1 MDASE
6 LGSLLVKEGLI
17 SKDQLEKA
25 LKFQREVGGRLPV
38 VLVKLGYVDE
48 RRLVDFFGRN
58 QGLPVINVEELILPE
73 NLIKRVPRQIIERHN
88 IIPIA
93 WKDETLTVVTFDPYD
108 LEALEE
114 LQIAVDC
121 RVQVNIAPRSQIIKT
136 INEFFY
142 AQEEKTKEQLAKE
155 MEEGASKA
163 EMSPEVLSA
172 ALLGVLLDKKI
183 VTKEELFKK
192 AKDLGLVK

>member
-1 MDASE
+1 MDAPE

-17 SKDQLEKA
+17 SQDQLDKA

-38 VLVKLGYVDE
+38 ILVKLGYVDE
-48 RRLVDFFGRN
+48 RRLVEFFGRN
-58 QGLPVINVEELILPE
+58 QGLPVVNVDELILPE
-73 NLIKRVPRQIIERHN
+73 NLIKRVPRQIIERHT
-88 IIPIA
+88 ILPIA

-108 LEALEE
+108 LEALDE
-114 LQIAVDC
+114 LQIAVEC
-121 RVQVNIAPRSQIIKT
+121 RVQVNLAPRSQIIKT

-142 AQEEKTKEQLAKE
+142 AQAEKTKEQLAKE
-155 MEEGASKA
+155 MQEDASKA
-163 EMSPEVLSA
+163 ELTPEVLNA

>member
-1 MDASE
+1 M
-6 LGSLLVKEGLI
+6 GSLLVEEGLI

-38 VLVKLGYVDE
+38 ILVKLGYVDE
-48 RRLVDFFGRN
+48 RRLVEFFGRN

-73 NLIKRVPRQIIERHN
+73 NLIKRVPRQIIERHT
-88 IIPIA
+88 ILPIA

-108 LEALEE
+108 LKALEE

-121 RVQVNIAPRSQIIKT
+121 RVQVNLAPRSQIIKT

-142 AQEEKTKEQLAKE
+142 AQAEKAKEQLAKE
-155 MEEGASKA
+155 MQEEAGKA
-163 EMSPEVLSA
+163 EMSPEVIHA

-183 VTKEELFKK
+183 ITKEELLKK
-192 AKDLGLVK
+192 AKDLGLAK